1 LFPVNE
7 SVQNDIQENQNDCLV
22 KRDSMP
28 EQKGGGEDHPGTS
41 PTPHLYGGSHLCKFG
56 HLRVRIEASVD
67 FDPILADRRSR
78 RKPE

>member
-22 KRDSMP
+22 KRDSML
-28 EQKGGGEDHPGTS
+28 EQKGGGEDHPGPS
-41 PTPHLYGGSHLCKFG
+41 PTPHLYGGSDLGEFG
-56 HLRVRIEASVD
+56 HVRIPIEASVD
-67 FDPILADRRSR
+67 FDPILAERRSQ